1 MRHFFYVLSAGFVAL
16 GALRTL
22 PSYGYGTR
30 FLLQQEDNAPSTV
43 ADALAR
49 QELMNNIR
57 HLRNE
62 TAYQA
67 LRNGLILLFVAI
79 LLFAATLAYQTLYPA
94 GSPPPHSA
102 SVGLPARSD
111 TVQAS

>member
-1 MRHFFYVLSAGFVAL
+1 MALFYVLSSGFVAL
-16 GALRTL
+16 GAVRTL
-22 PSYGYGTR
+22 PSFGYGTQ
-30 FLLQQEDNAPSTV
+30 FLLQLQAGAPNAI

-67 LRNGLILLFVAI
+67 LRNGLILLFAAL
-79 LLFAATLAYQTLYPA
+79 LLFATMLAYEYC
-94 GSPPPHSA
+94 
-102 SVGLPARSD
+102 
-111 TVQAS
+111 